1 MKIKN
6 LIAGAVVAVAG
17 AFSLLVAQPAM
28 AVTCPSGSIN
38 SSADT
43 LAGCNVKPDEG
54 KGLMDTVLVIINVI
68 LAVLGIVTVLMI
80 ILGGVNYTTS
90 QGDPTKAAKAKNTI
104 LYGVIGLVIA
114 LLAFAVVN
122 FVLTEVFGSAGG
134 GGGNSTTTTTTTTTT
149 DPAASGS
156 GTTPTTTPSTTT
168 E

>member
-28 AVTCPSGSIN
+28 AVSCPSGSIN

-43 LAGCNVKPDEG
+43 LAGCNVKKDEG
-54 KGLMDTVLVIINVI
+54 NGLMDTVLVIINVI

-134 GGGNSTTTTTTTTTT
+134 GGGSSTTTTTTT
-149 DPAASGS
+149 DPAASSS
-156 GTTPTTTPSTTT
+156 GTTPTTTPTTTTTT